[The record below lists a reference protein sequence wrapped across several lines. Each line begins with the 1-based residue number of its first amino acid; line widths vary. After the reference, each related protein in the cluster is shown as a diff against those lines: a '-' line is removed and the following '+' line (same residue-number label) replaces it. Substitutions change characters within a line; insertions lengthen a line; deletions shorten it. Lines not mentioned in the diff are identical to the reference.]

1 MYYIRFDLNT
11 IFYLTYWNN
20 NVKAMIESNDSNFNG
35 NSTLSYDRGSPKFN
49 DIHICKNVANHD
61 VNIFFR
67 YLNKI

>member
-1 MYYIRFDLNT
+1 
-11 IFYLTYWNN
+11 
-20 NVKAMIESNDSNFNG
+20 MIESNDSNFNG

-67 YLNKI
+67 YLNRISKTLRVFNLYTTIFFRLQIDDF